1 VACNVALSRTKCSS
15 NISGLI
21 KERIDRSMEKL
32 CSSHYRIVVLHLS
45 SELRPYIFYFIIKLK
60 LAYEGLAKAK
70 VQA

>member
-1 VACNVALSRTKCSS
+1 
-15 NISGLI
+15 
-21 KERIDRSMEKL
+21 MEKL